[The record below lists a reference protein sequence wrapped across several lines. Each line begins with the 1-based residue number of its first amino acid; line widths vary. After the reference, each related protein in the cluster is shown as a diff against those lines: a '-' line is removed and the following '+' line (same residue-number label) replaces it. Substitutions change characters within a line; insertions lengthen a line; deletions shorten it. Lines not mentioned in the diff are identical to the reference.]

1 MAAIGADDADLS
13 YDVAPGMDLHGF
25 DLNLLVALEA
35 LLREKS
41 VTNAGRRVHLSQSA
55 MSGAL
60 ARLRH
65 AFNDELLVPGRG
77 GMTLT
82 PLAES
87 LVEPVASIL
96 RDTQETLS
104 AHVRF
109 DPSTSRRTFTIAAS
123 DYATTVLLGEAV
135 RELSAQ
141 APHATLVILP
151 LRDRMEELDD
161 LGIDLYILPQAV
173 IPPARPH
180 ELLFRDT
187 FTCLVW
193 RDNTEV
199 GDRLTL
205 DQFTTLGHVVVS
217 FTADRKTGCDDRFAP
232 QMGLERR
239 AEVVVSNFH
248 ALPGL
253 VVGTRR
259 VATIQMRLAKKLASS
274 FPIRVVGL
282 PVPTPTLD
290 EAMLWHPRFERDP
303 AHLWFRTLLKRVA
316 AAMPEVEADAGHG
329 PASTVRQG
337 HFGRA
342 PRSTRR

>member
-1 MAAIGADDADLS
+1 
-13 YDVAPGMDLHGF
+13 VDLHGF
-25 DLNLLVALEA
+25 DLNLLVALDA
-35 LLREKS
+35 LLKERS

-65 AFNDELLVPGRG
+65 ALNDELLVPGRG

-96 RDTQETLS
+96 RQAQETLS
-104 AHVRF
+104 GHTAF
-109 DPSTSRRTFTIAAS
+109 EPSTSRRTFTIAAS
-123 DYATTVLLGEAV
+123 DYATTVLLADAL

-141 APHATLVILP
+141 APHVTAVIVP
-151 LRDRMEELDD
+151 LHDRTDELDD
-161 LGIDLYILPQAV
+161 LDICILPQSLV
-173 IPPARPH
+173 PPARPH

-193 RDNTEV
+193 QGNQQV
-199 GDRLTL
+199 GERLTL
-205 DQFTTLGHVVVS
+205 DEFTSLGHVVVS
-217 FTADRKTGCDDRFAP
+217 FAEHHRSCDEHLGP
-232 QMGLERR
+232 PMGLERR

-253 VVGTRR
+253 VVGTTR

-274 FPIRVVGL
+274 YPIRIVGM
-282 PVPTPTLD
+282 PVPMPTLD
-290 EAMLWHPRFERDP
+290 EAMMWHQRFERDP
-303 AHLWFRTLLKRVA
+303 AHQWFRSLLKRVA
-316 AAMPEVEADAGHG
+316 SNMPAATAEADD
-329 PASTVRQG
+329 R
-337 HFGRA
+337 
-342 PRSTRR
+342 RSIRTLRFKAKRR